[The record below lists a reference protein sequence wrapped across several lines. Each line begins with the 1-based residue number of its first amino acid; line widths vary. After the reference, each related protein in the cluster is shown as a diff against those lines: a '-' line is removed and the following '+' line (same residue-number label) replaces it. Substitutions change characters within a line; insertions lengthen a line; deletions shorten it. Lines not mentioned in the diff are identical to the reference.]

1 MYNATCPCFREVVF
15 HNSQAETLALAIKH
29 TKIVSQLVDEYSE
42 KYGTQFKFEYSPET
56 FSQTEPD
63 FAIEVCNAVKAA
75 WGKAGLG
82 EQRIIFNLPATV
94 EIAPPNHY
102 ADQVRSY
109 IILLFPSTIIHKIFR
124 RLNTSADISQNVK
137 RLLSVCTHIT
147 IEVGRTHKS
156 YITTN

>member
-15 HNSQAETLALAIKH
+15 HNSQAETLALAVKH
-29 TKIVSQLVDEYSE
+29 TNIVSQLVDEYSE

-94 EIAPPNHY
+94 EISPPNHY
-102 ADQVRSY
+102 AVQVCSY
-109 IILLFPSTIIHKIFR
+109 TIF
-124 RLNTSADISQNVK
+124 
-137 RLLSVCTHIT
+137 LSPPYTY
-147 IEVGRTHKS
+147 S
-156 YITTN
+156 